1 MSTAVNSKTQNT
13 LLQPILIAL
22 ATLITLVMNTLAVVL
37 PLNNR
42 STGAIS
48 DSFRVY
54 FTPAGYVFSIWS
66 VIYTA
71 LIAFVVYSFLPRN
84 RTNATIQ
91 AIFPWFMLN
100 CAMNSG
106 WIFLWHYGYYP
117 LTMLV
122 MLGLLFSLVMIY
134 IRLGVGE
141 TSYTGGAFWCLR
153 FTFSVY
159 LGWICVATIAN
170 ATALLYDMQWSGFG
184 VSPATWTSIMLIV
197 AVTLGAIITETR
209 NDALLVGVLLWA
221 FIGIGVKHSAVPT
234 VGVSAWTAV
243 ACTAALVLRC
253 VWLSRGKR
261 LQGA

>member
-1 MSTAVNSKTQNT
+1 M
-13 LLQPILIAL
+13 LFMRPILLAV
-22 ATLITLVMNTLAVVL
+22 ATLITLVANTLAVVL

-42 STGAIS
+42 STEAIS

-71 LIAFVVYSFLPRN
+71 LIAFVVYSFFPRN
-84 RTNATIQ
+84 RSNTAIQ
-91 AIFPWFMLN
+91 AIFPWFMLS
-100 CAMNSG
+100 CAMNTA

-122 MLGLLFSLVMIY
+122 MLGLLFSLVMVY
-134 IRLGVGE
+134 IRLGIG
-141 TSYTGGAFWCLR
+141 TTTYTGSDFWCLR
-153 FTFSVY
+153 FTFSIY

-170 ATALLYDMQWSGFG
+170 ATALLYDVQWSGFG
-184 VSPATWTSIMLIV
+184 ISTEVWTSIMLVV
-197 AVTLGAIITETR
+197 AVALGLIITETR

-234 VGVSAWTAV
+234 VGISAWAAV
-243 ACTAALVLRC
+243 VCTAMLVLRSI
-253 VWLSRGKR
+253 WISHRKR
-261 LQGA
+261 VQGA